1 MKFSRFRFT
10 LWAGVAQAS
19 LLVLAAAQ
27 VYGQAPTWSLDGP
40 SFSASTDEIQKAAG
54 KVTPEKF
61 AEVTVLFER
70 DAYQIDAHGRVTYR
84 HSMIWRIETKAGVDD
99 WTESSERWEPWYQ
112 KRPEIHARVIQADG
126 KVVQLDQKTITDG
139 PATENEEDTYTDA
152 RIRKAPLPGLGIG
165 AIVEEETVLEDKSP
179 FFSGGGV
186 YRDYLSRNVPLVH
199 SELVVDVASELKLQY
214 RTYLLPNV
222 VVTDQQQGGVRHLK
236 FVQSYQEGRVNSD
249 IKLATHIHT
258 APMVEFSTG
267 DSWASVASAY
277 RQLAEPQIDP
287 EKVKPLLP
295 TEPAA
300 NRMERI
306 QRIVSRL
313 HKEVRYTGLEFGEA
327 ALQPQ
332 TATEVLKRHYGDC
345 KDKAAMLVA
354 LLRADGIAANMAL
367 LDTGPGVDV
376 TPELPGMNQFD
387 HAIVYLPA
395 DGKDND
401 ALWIDGTAE
410 FAQVGTLPSMDQ
422 GRLALVIADGTT
434 TLTPTPSPTPEYDH
448 LTELRNVALAD
459 YGPAHVVETSL
470 TYGEVDEE
478 YRSDY
483 GTAETREKKTDL
495 EKYAKNQWGAKALTS
510 VEHGDGRDFSKPFVL
525 KLDMAEAKRGN
536 TVLDDSAVWIPFTGL
551 FDRLPDWFSTDPN
564 PNNDKLTPQ
573 QEEDHKKAVA
583 ARVSEYDLHPFITE
597 WHYTITPPDGFTLR
611 APPEDKSIA
620 MGPAEFTQHYEVDA
634 KGVLTGVLRFD
645 TVKAKYTV
653 EEALALRDAV
663 LAAYKQDAISVYFDQ
678 AGAKL
683 LAAGKIRE
691 ALAVD
696 RALIESHPKDALRHA
711 QFASAYLDAGMGDRS
726 RAEALIATQLDP
738 KSKAAFRM
746 LGWAC
751 QFNAIG
757 IQRGRGFDWD
767 CAANAY
773 KKALE
778 LDPDDTNTMLNIAIL
793 DEYGHDGEHY
803 AADAPLAEAI
813 RQYRAVKEKDKETG
827 EEYDDNLLYDLVYS
841 GQYKE
846 LQAELEKISSSEAR
860 NALSITAA
868 VAQLGGAAGIKAG
881 VARAD
886 RLSLGAEARSSALVN
901 AGNQLVRLRLYP
913 EAAGILAA
921 GAEGQNNSAGVTQ
934 QIELFKQ
941 LTPWKN
947 DYLPASDPRGVVQRM
962 FVAFMT
968 GGINEKSA
976 TELLSRHAYGSDLEW
991 QRNLQKALETQGVLR
1006 QESEKSGT
1014 PSSVLLDVI
1023 AGHLKTTVTGDE
1035 RTGYRVTVQSLG
1047 SKPEPYF
1054 VSKEDNAFKVVTDGK
1069 TFSEVGNA
1077 ALYLL
1082 NSGKEAEA
1090 RSLLDW
1096 MRDQVHRG
1104 GGDDPLSG
1112 PLFPRFW
1119 TVGNPGGPEA
1129 IRIAAASLLTSTP
1142 AVKELLPT
1150 VHAAWEKAAD
1160 PQRTDLG
1167 LLLAWGYIETENG
1180 AALKPIAAEI
1190 LQKYPDSYEAI
1201 ELGWKADALLKDWK
1215 GMNQLLDEHIAK
1227 HPDDETLLRQKSFAA
1242 AEQGDFASLR
1252 ATEQLVID
1260 KGKATSFDYN
1270 NSAWS
1275 ALFDGKVDAD
1285 VVKNAQQAAML
1296 TNNSEFNELHTL
1308 ACIYAFQGKTS
1319 EARELLLKA
1328 MAADNLSEPNSA
1340 IWYAFGAIFEQYGIN
1355 DAAMDAYRK
1364 VDKPEGPIGPTDTYV
1379 LAERRLKAL
1388 GAAVQR

>member
-1 MKFSRFRFT
+1 M
-10 LWAGVAQAS
+10 WAGVAQVS
-19 LLVLAAAQ
+19 LLALAAAQ
-27 VYGQAPTWSLDGP
+27 LHGQAPAWPLDGP
-40 SFSASTDEIQKAAG
+40 SFSASTDEIQKAAA

-84 HSMIWRIETKAGVDD
+84 HSMIWRIETKAGVDN

-112 KRPEIHARVIQADG
+112 KRPEIHVRVIQADG

-139 PATENEEDTYTDA
+139 PAAEDEDDTYTDA
-152 RIRKAPLPGLGIG
+152 RIRKAPLPGLAIG

-179 FFSGGGV
+179 FFTGGGI
-186 YRDYLSRNVPLVH
+186 YRDYLSRNVPIVL
-199 SELVVDVASELKLQY
+199 SELVVDAASELKLQY
-214 RTYLLPNV
+214 RTHLLLNV
-222 VVTDQQQGGVRHLK
+222 VVTDQVQDGERHLK
-236 FVQSYQEGRVNSD
+236 FVQSYQEARVNSD
-249 IKLATHIHT
+249 VKLATHIYS

-287 EKVKPLLP
+287 EKVKSLLP
-295 TEPAA
+295 SEPSA

-306 QRIVSRL
+306 QAIVSRL

-354 LLRADGIAANMAL
+354 MLRADGIAASMAL

-376 TPELPGMNQFD
+376 MPDLPGMNEFD

-395 DGKDND
+395 DGKGND

-410 FAQVGTLPSMDQ
+410 FAQVGTLPAMDQ
-422 GRLALVIADGTT
+422 GRLALIIADGVTGL
-434 TLTPTPSPTPEYDH
+434 TLTPSPTPEDDH
-448 LTELRNVALAD
+448 LTELRDVQLAD
-459 YGPAHVVETSL
+459 YGFAHVIETSL
-470 TYGEVDEE
+470 TKGEVDEE

-510 VEHGDGRDFSKPFVL
+510 VEHGDGHDFTKPFVL
-525 KLDMAEAKRGN
+525 KLDMAEARRGN
-536 TVLDDSAVWIPFTGL
+536 TLLDDAAVWIPFTGL
-551 FDRLPDWFSTDPN
+551 FDRLPDWFGTDPN

-583 ARVSEYDLHPFITE
+583 ARVSEYDVHPFITE
-597 WHYTITPPDGFTLR
+597 WHYTITPPEGFTLR
-611 APPEDKSIA
+611 APPEDKSIS
-620 MGPAEFTQHYEVDA
+620 MGPAKFTQHYEVDS

-653 EEALALRDAV
+653 EEALALREAV
-663 LAAYKQDAISVYFDQ
+663 LAAYKQDVITVFFDQ
-678 AGAKL
+678 TGAKL

-696 RALIESHPKDALRHA
+696 RALIERHPKEALRHA
-711 QFASAYLDAGMGDRS
+711 QFSSAYLTAGMGDRA
-726 RAEALIATQLDP
+726 RAEALMATQLDP

-757 IQRGRGFDWD
+757 IQRGQGFDWD

-803 AADAPLAEAI
+803 AEDAPLSEAI
-813 RQYRAVKEKDKETG
+813 RFYRAVNDKDKATAD
-827 EEYDDNLLYDLVYS
+827 EYEDSLLFDLLYS
-841 GQYKE
+841 GQYKD
-846 LQAELEKISSSEAR
+846 LQTELEKISSSETR
-860 NALSITAA
+860 NALSITAE
-868 VAQLGGAAGIKAG
+868 VAQLGGLAGVKAGIE
-881 VARAD
+881 RAD
-886 RLSLGAEARSSALVN
+886 HLSLGAEARSTALVN
-901 AGNQLVRLRLYP
+901 SGNQLIHLRLYP

-921 GAEGQNNSAGVTQ
+921 GAEGQSNAAHVTQ

-941 LTPWKN
+941 LTRWKK
-947 DYLPASDPRGVVQRM
+947 DFLPASDPRGAVQRIYLTSLM
-962 FVAFMT
+962 GEVNQKNA
-968 GGINEKSA
+968 A
-976 TELLSRHAYGSDLEW
+976 ELLSRHAYGSDLEW
-991 QRNLQKALETQGVLR
+991 TRNLEKFLASQGRARTSGDDFTTPTNVL
-1006 QESEKSGT
+1006 
-1014 PSSVLLDVI
+1014 VDLM
-1023 AGHLKTTVTGDE
+1023 AGHMKLTATGDD
-1035 RTGYRVTVQSLG
+1035 RTGYQVTLQSLG

-1054 VSKEDNAFKVVTDGK
+1054 VSKEDGAFKVVTDGK
-1069 TFSEVGNA
+1069 TFSEVGYE

-1119 TVGNPGGPEA
+1119 TVGNTSGPDA
-1129 IRIAAASLLTSTP
+1129 IRIAAASLLVSKP
-1142 AVKELLPT
+1142 AIKDLLPT
-1150 VHAAWEKAAD
+1150 VHAAWEKATD

-1167 LLLAWGYIETENG
+1167 LLLAWGYIQTENG
-1180 AALKPIAAEI
+1180 AALKTVASEI
-1190 LQKYPDSYEAI
+1190 LQKYPDSYDAI
-1201 ELGWKADALLKDWK
+1201 ELSWRADALLKDWK
-1215 GMNQLLDEHIAK
+1215 AVNQLLDERISK
-1227 HPDDETLLRQKSFAA
+1227 HPDDEELLGQKVDAA
-1242 AEQGDFASLR
+1242 EEQGDFVLAR

-1260 KGKATSFDYN
+1260 KGKSTSDDYN
-1270 NSAWS
+1270 GYAWT

-1285 VVKNAQQAAML
+1285 VVKNAQQAVML
-1296 TNNSEFNELHTL
+1296 TNNNSFNELHTL

-1328 MAADNLSEPNSA
+1328 MAAENLSQPNSA
-1340 IWYAFGAIFEQYGIN
+1340 IWYAFGLIDEKYGIN
-1355 DAAMDAYRK
+1355 DAAIDAYRK
-1364 VDKPEGPIGPTDTYV
+1364 VEKPEGPIGPTDTYV
-1379 LAERRLKAL
+1379 LAQARLKAL
-1388 GAAVQR
+1388 GAEQQN

>member
-1 MKFSRFRFT
+1 MKNSPFCFSG
-10 LWAGVAQAS
+10 LAGAVQVS
-19 LLVLAAAQ
+19 LLALMAAQ
-27 VYGQAPTWSLDGP
+27 VHGQAPTWPLDGP
-40 SFSASTDEIQKAAG
+40 SFSASTEEIQKAAA
-54 KVTPEKF
+54 KVPAEQF
-61 AEVTVLFER
+61 AEATVLFER
-70 DAYQIDAHGRVTYR
+70 DAYTIDAHGRVTYR

-99 WTESSERWEPWYQ
+99 WTESSSRWEPWYQ
-112 KRPEIHARVIQADG
+112 KRPEIHAHVIAPDG
-126 KVVQLDQKTITDG
+126 RVVQLDQKTITDG
-139 PATENEEDTYTDA
+139 PANEDEEETYTDA
-152 RIRKAPLPGLGIG
+152 RVRKAPLPGLTVG

-199 SELVVDVASELKLQY
+199 SELVVDAAKELKLQY
-214 RTYLLPNV
+214 RTHLLPNV
-222 VVTDQQQGGVRHLK
+222 VMTDEEQGGVRHLK
-236 FVQSYQEGRVNSD
+236 FVQSYQPARESSD
-249 IKLATHIHT
+249 IKLSTHIYS

-267 DSWASVASAY
+267 DSWAAVASAY

-287 EKVKPLLP
+287 EKVKALLP
-295 TEPAA
+295 SEASA
-300 NRMERI
+300 SRLERI

-354 LLRADGIAANMAL
+354 MLRADGIAANMAL

-376 TPELPGMNQFD
+376 MPELPGMNQFD

-395 DGKDND
+395 DGKGNE

-410 FAQVGTLPSMDQ
+410 YAQVGVLPAMDR
-422 GRLALVIADGTT
+422 GRLALIIADGTKEL
-434 TLTPTPSPTPEYDH
+434 TLTPAPTPEDDH

-459 YGPAHVVETSL
+459 YGPAHITETSL
-470 TYGEVDEE
+470 THGEVDEE

-483 GTAETREKKTDL
+483 GTAETREKKTNL
-495 EKYAKNQWGAKALTS
+495 ETYAKNQYLAKALSS
-510 VEHGDGRDFSKPFVL
+510 VEHGDGHDFSKPFML
-525 KLDMAEAKRGN
+525 KLDMAEARRGN
-536 TVLDDSAVWIPFTGL
+536 TLLDDAAVSIPFTGV
-551 FDRLPDWFSTDPN
+551 FYRLPEWFRTDPN

-583 ARVSEYDLHPFITE
+583 VRVSEYDVHPFITE
-597 WHYTITPPDGFTLR
+597 WRYTITPPEGFTLR
-611 APPEDKSIA
+611 APPEDKSID
-620 MGPAEFTQHYEVDA
+620 MGPAKFTQHYEVDS
-634 KGVLTGVLRFD
+634 KGVLSGVLRFD

-653 EEALALRDAV
+653 DEALALREAV
-663 LAAYKQDAISVYFDQ
+663 LAAYKQDMITVLFDQ
-678 AGAKL
+678 TGAKL

-691 ALAVD
+691 ALAAD
-696 RALIESHPKDALRHA
+696 RALIERHPKDALHHA
-711 QFASAYLDAGMGDRS
+711 QFASAYLEAGMGDRAL
-726 RAEALIATQLDP
+726 AEAQTATQLDP

-757 IQRGRGFDWD
+757 IQRGQGFDWN
-767 CAANAY
+767 CASAAY

-793 DEYGHDGEHY
+793 DEYGPAGERY
-803 AADAPLAEAI
+803 ASDAPMAEAI
-813 RQYRAVKEKDKETG
+813 RQYRAVKEKDKATAD
-827 EEYDDNLLYDLVYS
+827 EYEDNLLFDLLYS

-846 LQAELEKISSSEAR
+846 LQADLEKISSSAAR
-860 NALSITAA
+860 NAMGITAA

-881 VARAD
+881 IGRAD
-886 RLSLGAEARSSALVN
+886 HLSSGAEARSNALVA
-901 AGNQLVRLRLYP
+901 AGNQLVHLRLYP
-913 EAAGILAA
+913 EAAEILAA
-921 GAEGQNNSAGVTQ
+921 GAEGQSNAAGVTQ

-947 DYLPASDPRGVVQRM
+947 EYLPATDPRGVVQRM
-962 FVAFMT
+962 FIAFMT

-976 TELLSRHAYGSDLEW
+976 GELLSRHAYNSDLEW
-991 QRNLQKALETQGVLR
+991 SRNLEKATQSQGMLR
-1006 QESEKSGT
+1006 INAEKSGT
-1014 PSSVLLDVI
+1014 PSNVLLDVI
-1023 AGHLKTTVTGDE
+1023 AGHLKFTVTGED
-1035 RTGYRVTVQSLG
+1035 RIGYRVTVQSLG
-1047 SKPEPYF
+1047 SKPDSYF
-1054 VSKEDNAFKVVTDGK
+1054 VSKEDNTYKVVTDGK

-1082 NSGKEAEA
+1082 RSGKEAEA

-1096 MRDQVHRG
+1096 MRDLVHRG

-1119 TVGNPGGPEA
+1119 TVGDTGGADA
-1129 IRIAAASLLTSTP
+1129 IRIAAASLLASTP
-1142 AVKELLPT
+1142 AIQSLLPA

-1167 LLLAWGYIETENG
+1167 LLLAWGYVETENG
-1180 AALKPIAAEI
+1180 PALKAVSSEI

-1201 ELGWKADALLKDWK
+1201 ELAWRADALLKDWK
-1215 GMNQLLDEHIAK
+1215 SMHQLLDEHIAK
-1227 HPDDETLLRQKSFAA
+1227 HPDDEVLLRQKAFAA
-1242 AEQGDFASLR
+1242 EEQGDFVLAR

-1260 KGKATSFDYN
+1260 KGKSNANDYN
-1270 NSAWS
+1270 MYAWT
-1275 ALFDGKVDAD
+1275 ALFDGMVDAD
-1285 VVKNAQQAAML
+1285 VVKNAQQSVMA
-1296 TNNSEFNELHTL
+1296 TNNSSFAELHTL

-1328 MAADNLSEPNSA
+1328 MAAENLSEPNSA
-1340 IWYAFGAIFEQYGIN
+1340 IWYAFGSIYEQYGIN
-1355 DAAMDAYRK
+1355 DAAIDAYRK
-1364 VDKPEGPIGPTDTYV
+1364 VEKPEGPIGPTDTYV
-1379 LAERRLKAL
+1379 LAQARLKAL
-1388 GAAVQR
+1388 GASLRN